1 MFHGDGPLTMAQIAG
16 DAPIPAPAFIPGVD
30 FDPTDPEE
38 REIIADVM
46 ARHRME
52 EDRRVERENG
62 YLRAENARLRRQL
75 GLEDE
80 GGDGGMTLDE
90 LRDWDRD

>member
-1 MFHGDGPLTMAQIAG
+1 MAQACG
-16 DAPIPAPAFIPGVD
+16 DAPIPGPAFIPGVD
-30 FDPTDPEE
+30 FDPFDPED

-80 GGDGGMTLDE
+80 EGGDGGMTAAE
-90 LRDWDRD
+90 LADWDRD